1 MSNPKFYEEAPEL
14 RYRDKLDV
22 KFIFNSHVQRC
33 LASIGSPFFE
43 DAVTALSMLLPS
55 SAYAEL
61 IEKRSQWNP
70 EITKFEYEYAGPIKL
85 GRATDPLMMEN
96 EASGYRHECYPVPY
110 LLDED
115 GNLTKDIDWD
125 DPHIRSPKLVTVEA
139 PDHMMFF
146 RLILE
151 AAESAGLSWDQ
162 EYINLDGGSAV
173 KVKRKPFRG
182 DPVE

>member
-1 MSNPKFYEEAPEL
+1 MSKNQFYEEAPEL

-43 DAVTALSMLLPS
+43 DAVEALAMLLPNNT
-55 SAYAEL
+55 YLDL
-61 IEKRSQWNP
+61 IEKRSQWSP
-70 EITKFEYEYAGPIKL
+70 EITKFEYEYAGPIRL
-85 GRATDPLMMEN
+85 GSASKPLMEKLPGKN
-96 EASGYRHECYPVPY
+96 KERYPVPY
-110 LLDED
+110 VLDDD
-115 GNLTKDIDWD
+115 GNQLIKWD
-125 DPHIRSPKLVTVEA
+125 DPHIRSPKLVTVES